1 MIVNSYFTIWTL
13 FPNNCEFMSSIQT
26 FFFSRN
32 LFSYIAIDNSQLRD
46 KSAKY
51 KLKKVKTARFKLTV
65 ARKKIK
71 NKKISKVSFETLEH
85 VNEIF

>member
-26 FFFSRN
+26 FFCFSRN

-65 ARKKIK
+65 ARKKNKIK
-71 NKKISKVSFETLEH
+71 RYRKFRLRHLSM
-85 VNEIF
+85 